1 MIDVLQIHPNDNVC
15 VAVRPLGA
23 GTEISCGG
31 VTFVLPAAS
40 PLGAKLALQP
50 LKAGSKIIKFG
61 EPIGTLTVDVEAGT
75 HIHTHNLESDYLH
88 TYGRGELVSEGV
100 WSEP

>member
-15 VAVRPLGA
+15 VAVHPILT
-23 GTEISCGG
+23 GTSITCGG
-31 VTFVLPAAS
+31 TSFVLQQAA
-40 PLGAKLALQP
+40 PLGAKLALRS

-61 EPIGTLTVDVEAGT
+61 EPIGSLTSDVEPGT
-75 HIHTHNLESDYLH
+75 YVHTHNLESDYLH
-88 TYGRGELVSEGV
+88 TYDRGELISEGD